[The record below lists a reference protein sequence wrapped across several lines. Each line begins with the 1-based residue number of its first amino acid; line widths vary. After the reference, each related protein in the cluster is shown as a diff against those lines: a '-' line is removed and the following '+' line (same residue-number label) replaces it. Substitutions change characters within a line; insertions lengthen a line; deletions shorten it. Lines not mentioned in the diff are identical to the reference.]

1 MPTTL
6 TDTHP
11 SAERIQIELLWR
23 TPAWRKLE
31 ILGQLNANLRTLV
44 LSELRQRH
52 PQASPQRINCLLAE
66 LTLGKELADQVYGEY
81 PEDRP

>member
-1 MPTTL
+1 M
-6 TDTHP
+6 
-11 SAERIQIELLWR
+11 
-23 TPAWRKLE
+23 E
-31 ILGQLNANLRTLV
+31 ILSQLNANLRTLV

-52 PQASPQRINCLLAE
+52 PQASPQRINRLLAE